1 MTKVIPKT
9 SPPVLNQNLK
19 QMVPKN
25 AAKAKV
31 TAPENTAKDISG
43 QAKELNANPPQGTQP
58 TDQEALST
66 AADVSKNLA
75 KLPVIPIVLPKET
88 KKLQDTLHDKLI
100 LKDHPKSAPIRK
112 PAVLFIEGFSAFG
125 ISNGDGIR
133 DMADNFPGAKRFSW
147 DEKDKIIDEIKKH
160 APDQPVVLVG
170 HSFGGDSAVE
180 IANEL
185 NSAKNSFRTIDLL
198 VSIDSVGFNN
208 TIMPMNVKRNL
219 NFFQEGVLPFLHGNP
234 TVARNTD
241 YTEVVNELRNELH
254 SKIEDTP
261 EVQYKIFET
270 IKDTIHETEQIKDL
284 EQVILKVLAQNSG
297 ALEKS

>member
-9 SPPVLNQNLK
+9 SPSVLNQNLK

-88 KKLQDTLHDKLI
+88 KKLQDTLHDKPI

-125 ISNGDGIR
+125 ISNGDGIK

-147 DEKDKIIDEIKKH
+147 DEKDKIIDVH
-160 APDQPVVLVG
+160 D
-170 HSFGGDSAVE
+170 VE
-180 IANEL
+180 
-185 NSAKNSFRTIDLL
+185 R
-198 VSIDSVGFNN
+198 
-208 TIMPMNVKRNL
+208 
-219 NFFQEGVLPFLHGNP
+219 
-234 TVARNTD
+234 VAR
-241 YTEVVNELRNELH
+241 E
-254 SKIEDTP
+254 
-261 EVQYKIFET
+261 
-270 IKDTIHETEQIKDL
+270 IH
-284 EQVILKVLAQNSG
+284 ILKIVRHPTII
-297 ALEKS
+297 